1 MGAKRTIDTESNEV
15 GTVFL
20 GVRLSTQ
27 QVARLDTVATLNGKS
42 RSSFVREL
50 IREATLNVSE

>member
-1 MGAKRTIDTESNEV
+1 MGAKRTIDTEHNEA

-27 QVARLDTVATLNGKS
+27 QVARLDTVAAVAGKS
-42 RSSFVREL
+42 RSSFVRDL
-50 IREATLNVSE
+50 IREATADVTQ

>member
-42 RSSFVREL
+42 RTSFVREL
-50 IREATLNVSE
+50 I

>member
-27 QVARLDTVATLNGKS
+27 QVARLDTVAALNGKS

>member
-27 QVARLDTVATLNGKS
+27 QVARLDTVAALNGKS

-50 IREATLNVSE
+50 IREATTNVSE